1 MLEKLRPYLLYILA
15 TLGLILIVGGGY
27 LAFFHAQTT
36 QDQIVSPVSE
46 VTTEQV
52 DPCVIGALEAE
63 ITPCQVMVYLNPYE
77 FADLSETQQLELID
91 NLMSSSNAP
100 FTSYSLLP
108 SKTEMMLLVN
118 TPYGKEEEVG
128 IQLFSEMPKY
138 VVKYNV
144 IEKVEVLYN

>member
-15 TLGLILIVGGGY
+15 TLGLVLIVGGGY

-52 DPCVIGALEAE
+52 DPCVIGALE
-63 ITPCQVMVYLNPYE
+63 VMVYLNPYE
-77 FADLSETQQLELID
+77 FADLDKTQQLELID